1 MKYSIYQINLTDEQ
15 YENKVVL
22 ETYRSV
28 SFNCSTESVIN
39 AKPLYSKVAVIDAED
54 LEQVFTIGN
63 IGPESKIER
72 LAPMHSVS
80 VGDVVVD
87 SNGFASFVAPLGFKQ
102 FGKQGEFCGV

>member
-15 YENKVVL
+15 YEDKVVL
-22 ETYRSV
+22 ETYRGVQFGCSV
-28 SFNCSTESVIN
+28 ESVMT

-63 IGPESKIER
+63 IGPEGKIER
-72 LAPMHSVS
+72 IAPMHSVS

-87 SNGFASFVAPLGFKQ
+87 TNGFASFVAPLGFKQ

>member
-15 YENKVVL
+15 YDDAVIVEV
-22 ETYRSV
+22 YRSV
-28 SFNCSTESVIN
+28 SFNCSVESVIN
-39 AKPLYSKVAVIDAED
+39 AKPLYSKVAVIEAED

-63 IGPESKIER
+63 IGPEHRIER

-87 SNGFASFVAPLGFKQ
+87 SNGLASFVAPLGFKQ